1 MALSITH
8 TPVYCT
14 DLDEALAFYTQ
25 RLGFEV
31 RDDVPM
37 GPEMRWLTVHAPG
50 DPHDLLLAAVDHHI
64 PPANR
69 QAMREIVAKGDL
81 AVFIQVDDLDKTFE
95 SLRAAGT
102 EILQEPIDQ
111 PYGVRDAA
119 VRDPSGNI
127 RFVLST
133 KKDVSHLKVLRD
145 AKLVEARFRNLI
157 ESVPDAIVIINATGR
172 IVLANSQAEKLFDY
186 SPGARSPTAVGCAVT
201 RPFSPPRVELAVDR
215 LEPLAVHVGVVLR
228 RADVGVAEH
237 LLNGPQVG
245 AAG

>member
-37 GPEMRWLTVHAPG
+37 GPEMRWLTVHAPD

-64 PPANR
+64 PPADR

-95 SLRAAGT
+95 SLRAAGA
-102 EILQEPIDQ
+102 EILQEPVDQ

-119 VRDPSGNI
+119 VRDPSGNHL
-127 RFVLST
+127 RHSSASAQSCRST
-133 KKDVSHLKVLRD
+133 GT
-145 AKLVEARFRNLI
+145 
-157 ESVPDAIVIINATGR
+157 ESCSSASASMSSYASPSKCTATTPPD
-172 IVLANSQAEKLFDY
+172 S
-186 SPGARSPTAVGCAVT
+186 
-201 RPFSPPRVELAVDR
+201 
-215 LEPLAVHVGVVLR
+215 
-228 RADVGVAEH
+228 
-237 LLNGPQVG
+237 
-245 AAG
+245 

>member
-1 MALSITH
+1 MTLSITH

-64 PPANR
+64 PQADR

-95 SLRAAGT
+95 SPGR
-102 EILQEPIDQ
+102 
-111 PYGVRDAA
+111 RSF
-119 VRDPSGNI
+119 RSPS
-127 RFVLST
+127 T
-133 KKDVSHLKVLRD
+133 
-145 AKLVEARFRNLI
+145 
-157 ESVPDAIVIINATGR
+157 
-172 IVLANSQAEKLFDY
+172 
-186 SPGARSPTAVGCAVT
+186 SPTASVTPPSVTRAVT
-201 RPFSPPRVELAVDR
+201 IS
-215 LEPLAVHVGVVLR
+215 G
-228 RADVGVAEH
+228 
-237 LLNGPQVG
+237 
-245 AAG
+245 